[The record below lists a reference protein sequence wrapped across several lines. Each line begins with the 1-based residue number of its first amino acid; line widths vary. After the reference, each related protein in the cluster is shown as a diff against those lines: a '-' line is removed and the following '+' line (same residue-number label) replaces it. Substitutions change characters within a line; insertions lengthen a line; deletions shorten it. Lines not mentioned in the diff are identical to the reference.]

1 MKIKDYISITVVV
14 AGIIIGYVIIKSMTT
29 KQNSSNVSSNNN
41 NTNQSSSNSSNN
53 SSSSSSGTENTS
65 SSGQYNQ
72 QEVAKHN
79 TQSDCWVILTTSNQ
93 SKVYDVTEYVSNP
106 NKHPG
111 GNVIAPFCGQ
121 DITGPFLEGL
131 EGGRVH
137 SSKAESM
144 LSTFAIGTLN

>member
-1 MKIKDYISITVVV
+1 MKIKDYISITVVAV
-14 AGIIIGYVIIKSMTT
+14 GIIIGYVIIKSMTT

-41 NTNQSSSNSSNN
+41 NTNQSSSNSSN
-53 SSSSSSGTENTS
+53 SSGTENTS

-144 LSTFAIGTLN
+144 LSAFAISTLN